1 MIEPDHRA
9 PQPMSGCR
17 ERAAFGENTA
27 FAKRAV
33 MLAQIER
40 RLAKVRCQNPLP
52 ELMSSPVTPRRR
64 LLAPLL
70 AALAMFGPFSID
82 TIFPA
87 FPVIAADLH
96 ASPFAMQQTISVYM
110 IAYALMSLLH
120 GPFSDALGRRRV
132 ILAGVIVFVLASI
145 GCARSGSIGTLLA
158 FRALQGMSAGAGLIV
173 GRAIIRDCFDGI
185 EAQKLMST
193 VSMIF
198 GVAPA
203 VAPIVGGWV
212 IGVARW
218 PMIFWLLAGFALVLW
233 LACIA
238 LLPETHAHEQRTTLS
253 ARSLMHTYR
262 MILTDRAFFPLA
274 LAGSLNFNAL
284 WVYISSAPAVVLNLL
299 KLDAQHFAW
308 LFVPAISGLMIG
320 AFVSGRL
327 AGRLSASA
335 TVRLGYVVMLG
346 ATALNLVVALVLPQ
360 PRLPWSVLPIG
371 LTTIGIGI
379 NFPTLTLLL
388 LDRFP
393 QHRGGVS
400 SVQAFVSLVIS
411 AVVAGAIA
419 PLLAGSMAVLAV
431 GALVSTALGFA
442 AWRAYLKIDLRE
454 RHAAALLR
462 TN

>member
-1 MIEPDHRA
+1 MTP
-9 PQPMSGCR
+9 PPP
-17 ERAAFGENTA
+17 TA
-27 FAKRAV
+27 
-33 MLAQIER
+33 
-40 RLAKVRCQNPLP
+40 NPP
-52 ELMSSPVTPRRR
+52 RR

-87 FPVIAADLH
+87 FPAIEAQFG

-132 ILAGVIVFVLASI
+132 ILAGVGVFVLASV
-145 GCARSGSIGTLLA
+145 GCALATSIEMLLA

-203 VAPIVGGWV
+203 LAPIVGGWV
-212 IGVARW
+212 IAFAHW
-218 PMIFWLLAGFALVLW
+218 PMIFWLLAAFALVL
-233 LACIA
+233 LATCFGV
-238 LLPETHAHEQRTTLS
+238 LPETHPPSRRVQFSVAELGRTYAGI
-253 ARSLMHTYR
+253 AR
-262 MILTDRAFFPLA
+262 DRAFLPLA

-284 WVYISSAPAVVLNLL
+284 WVYISSAPAFVLGLL
-299 KLDAQHFAW
+299 GLGEQQFAW
-308 LFVPAISGLMIG
+308 LFVPAISGMMTG
-320 AFVSGRL
+320 AFLSGRL
-327 AGRLSASA
+327 AGRLSAGA
-335 TVRLGYVVMLG
+335 TVALGYAIML
-346 ATALNLVVALVLPQ
+346 AASLLNLVVALSLPV
-360 PRLPWSVLPIG
+360 PRVPWSVFAIG
-371 LTTIGIGI
+371 IHAIGIGI

-393 QHRGGVS
+393 RHRGAVS

-411 AVVAGAIA
+411 ATIAG
-419 PLLAGSMAVLAV
+419 LLAPVLAV
-431 GALVSTALGFA
+431 SSRRLAAAALVSTLLGFA
-442 AWRAYLKIDLRE
+442 AWHLFRAIE
-454 RHAAALLR
+454 RAERGRA
-462 TN
+462 T

>member
-1 MIEPDHRA
+1 M
-9 PQPMSGCR
+9 
-17 ERAAFGENTA
+17 T
-27 FAKRAV
+27 
-33 MLAQIER
+33 
-40 RLAKVRCQNPLP
+40 
-52 ELMSSPVTPRRR
+52 SSPMPRRR

-87 FPVIAADLH
+87 FPAIEADLH

-120 GPFSDALGRRRV
+120 GPVSDAHGRRRV
-132 ILAGVIVFVLASI
+132 ILAGVFVFVLASI
-145 GCARSGSIGTLLA
+145 GCALSRSIGVLLA

-185 EAQKLMST
+185 EAQKLMAT

-203 VAPIVGGWV
+203 IAPIVGGWV
-212 IGVARW
+212 VGFARW
-218 PMIFWLLAGFALVLW
+218 PMIFWLLASFALALW
-233 LACIA
+233 LACLA
-238 LLPETHAHEQRTTLS
+238 LLPETHAQERRMALS
-253 ARSLMHTYR
+253 MRSLGATYR
-262 MILTDRAFFPLA
+262 MIVGDAAFFPLA

-284 WVYISSAPAVVLNLL
+284 WVYISSAPAVVLDHLQ
-299 KLDAQHFAW
+299 LDAQHFAW

-320 AFVSGRL
+320 AFASGRL

-335 TVRLGYVVMLG
+335 TVRLGYLIMLG
-346 ATALNLVVALVLPQ
+346 AALLNLIVAISLAHPA
-360 PRLPWSVLPIG
+360 LPWSVLPIG
-371 LTTIGIGI
+371 LNAIGIGI

-411 AVVAGAIA
+411 ALMAGAIS
-419 PLLAGSMAVLAV
+419 PLLSGSMVALAA
-431 GALVSTALGFA
+431 GALVSTALGFG
-442 AWRAYLKIDLRE
+442 AWRVYRRIEQRQLR
-454 RHAAALLR
+454 ALSAHR
-462 TN
+462 VA

>member
-1 MIEPDHRA
+1 MP
-9 PQPMSGCR
+9 
-17 ERAAFGENTA
+17 AAA
-27 FAKRAV
+27 
-33 MLAQIER
+33 
-40 RLAKVRCQNPLP
+40 
-52 ELMSSPVTPRRR
+52 TPRRR

-87 FPVIAADLH
+87 FPAIEADLH

-132 ILAGVIVFVLASI
+132 ILAGVFVFVLASI
-145 GCARSGSIGTLLA
+145 GCALSGTIASLLV

-185 EAQKLMST
+185 EAQRLMAT

-198 GVAPA
+198 GIAPA
-203 VAPIVGGWV
+203 IAPVVGGWV
-212 IGVARW
+212 IGFARW
-218 PMIFWLLAGFALVLW
+218 QMIFWLLAAFALLLW
-233 LACIA
+233 LACVA
-238 LLPETHAHEQRTTLS
+238 LLPETHAHERRADLS
-253 ARSLMHTYR
+253 ARELVRTYR
-262 MILTDRAFFPLA
+262 MILADRAFFPLA

-284 WVYISSAPAVVLNLL
+284 WVYIASAPAVVLNLL
-299 KLDAQHFAW
+299 KLDAQQFAW
-308 LFVPAISGLMIG
+308 LFVPAISGMMIG
-320 AFVSGRL
+320 AFLSGRA
-327 AGRLSASA
+327 AGHLSAAA
-335 TVRLGYVVMLG
+335 TVRLGYLIMLG
-346 ATALNLVVALVLPQ
+346 AAALNLIVALALPH

-371 LTTIGIGI
+371 LNAIGIGI

-411 AVVAGAIA
+411 AIMAGAIS
-419 PLLAGSMAVLAV
+419 PLLSGSMSMLAL

-442 AWRAYLKIDLRE
+442 AWRSYRWIEARE
-454 RHAAALLR
+454 RPIAAHARAD
-462 TN
+462 